1 LEEVVMKLGR
11 WTAVALAVALA
22 APLAAGEKGK
32 KCEMD
37 TQACLTKMATALK
50 DRGWVGIEMDET
62 SGRLTLTRVVPGSP
76 AEAAGLRA
84 GDVLVALNGVPFGKE
99 NEAKVKATQKAMTP
113 GAKITYTVSRDGKD
127 QPVEGTL
134 GPLPREVLAQW
145 VGAHMLDG
153 HTQTADK

>member
-1 LEEVVMKLGR
+1 
-11 WTAVALAVALA
+11 VAA
-22 APLAAGEKGK
+22 
-32 KCEMD
+32 
-37 TQACLTKMATALK
+37 
-50 DRGWVGIEMDET
+50 
-62 SGRLTLTRVVPGSP
+62 
-76 AEAAGLRA
+76 
-84 GDVLVALNGVPFGKE
+84 NGVPFGKE

-127 QPVEGTL
+127 QPVEVTL